1 MASLGSSG
9 QARSW
14 LGFGIDSY
22 GEPRRPQ
29 VRTVLTLGV
38 VLPLASLWAIFRIS
52 STGVAPGVWLTAAA
66 LFAFTQI
73 GVTLGNHRYWTHR
86 GFKARAP
93 LRAVLALASAM
104 SMQGTLESWVRTH
117 RAHHRYSDIVGLD
130 PHTPY
135 EYEGWHGW
143 KGLLWAQGVW
153 LMFEPPVVRNL
164 ARHRDIAQDRL
175 VQWEGR
181 AFPYIAIGQF
191 VVLLALYPFG
201 GLDFVLVA
209 GALRVMAL
217 MTATGMV
224 NSVCHRWGGRAQD
237 SAGHVYRFDDSRN
250 NLFVALI
257 TAGEGNHAWHH
268 ADPTCPRH
276 GRRITLDPEAVARGV
291 RPDPVPRP
299 DLTWRLIQLLT
310 WMRLV
315 YDVKSPRTTVHFTPA
330 QCSRKPEF
338 GELPGPAQPSHAN

>member
-1 MASLGSSG
+1 M
-9 QARSW
+9 
-14 LGFGIDSY
+14 
-22 GEPRRPQ
+22 
-29 VRTVLTLGV
+29 
-38 VLPLASLWAIFRIS
+38 
-52 STGVAPGVWLTAAA
+52 
-66 LFAFTQI
+66 
-73 GVTLGNHRYWTHR
+73 
-86 GFKARAP
+86 
-93 LRAVLALASAM
+93 
-104 SMQGTLESWVRTH
+104 
-117 RAHHRYSDIVGLD
+117 
-130 PHTPY
+130 
-135 EYEGWHGW
+135 
-143 KGLLWAQGVW
+143 
-153 LMFEPPVVRNL
+153 
-164 ARHRDIAQDRL
+164 
-175 VQWEGR
+175 
-181 AFPYIAIGQF
+181 
-191 VVLLALYPFG
+191 
-201 GLDFVLVA
+201 LVA

-276 GRRITLDPEAVARGV
+276 GRRITFDAEAVARGV

-299 DLTWRLIQLLT
+299 DLTWRLVQLLT

-315 YDVKSPRTTVHFTPA
+315 YDVKSPRTTVHFTPV